1 MEDKQIIKLY
11 FARSESAIAETE
23 KKYGVYCK
31 YIARNILGNNEDA
44 EEIVN
49 DTYLKLWDTI
59 PPNRPEPLK
68 AYLGSICRNF
78 AISRY
83 RELHSQ
89 KRGGTASILEELSEC
104 ITDGG
109 SQNDIGESIALRD
122 AMNRFVRSLDDK
134 EQEIFIRR
142 YWYASPIS
150 DIASDYSMT
159 RSHVG
164 VILLRTRKKLKA
176 FLQKE
181 GFDI

>member
-83 RELHSQ
+83 RELHAQ

-104 ITDGG
+104 ITDCGTD
-109 SQNDIGESIALRD
+109 SSAHLMTKSRKSSFAVIGTQVLFR
-122 AMNRFVRSLDDK
+122 
-134 EQEIFIRR
+134 
-142 YWYASPIS
+142 IS
-150 DIASDYSMT
+150 HRIT
-159 RSHVG
+159 R
-164 VILLRTRKKLKA
+164 
-176 FLQKE
+176 
-181 GFDI
+181 